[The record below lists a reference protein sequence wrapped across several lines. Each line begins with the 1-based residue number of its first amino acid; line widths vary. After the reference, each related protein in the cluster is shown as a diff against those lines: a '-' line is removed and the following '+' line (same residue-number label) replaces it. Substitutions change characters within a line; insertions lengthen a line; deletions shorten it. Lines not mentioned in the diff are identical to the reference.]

1 MAAEDAE
8 APPPEEEA
16 KKKEHEVSIV
26 LSYMDDEHEKAAIEV
41 RDGAGDDAR
50 SSPEG
55 RPVPPPPTSARA
67 RNPHVPSH
75 RSLLDAESFVRASDR
90 PPPRASPPPPPPP
103 LHPASPRRRRA
114 RRSTSTRSTRT
125 SRRRSKKGT
134 T

>member
-50 SSPEG
+50 SPPEG

-67 RNPHVPSH
+67 RGIRTSH
-75 RSLLDAESFVRASDR
+75 RIGRFWMPSRSSA
-90 PPPRASPPPPPPP
+90 P
-103 LHPASPRRRRA
+103 L
-114 RRSTSTRSTRT
+114 
-125 SRRRSKKGT
+125 
-134 T
+134 